1 MEIRIGVTVRA
12 TMPKSQYR
20 RRALVT
26 SIQDDDDAAVSCSYC
41 LLWEDERPKAIEGT
55 FIVSPHFRDDHGN
68 NSSPLKSGEGEGVV
82 ARSEISELLSFEL
95 DHNDDF
101 SMPPT
106 MMDKEDGD
114 RSSNSNNILVPLLHD
129 KSKSATYWKECGDVL
144 LREKDASAAVAFYEL
159 ALKRTSRVQVGST
172 VLVQRKSEK
181 AGGSAIVRA
190 DVDCINKDENT
201 IDLTMEEDED
211 DPDAQDAEQTVPVK
225 HVRLGIDPSLADLQE
240 RILLNLTRCLLQLA
254 DQCPGHRRK
263 AYLQSARLGCTM
275 ALALP
280 EATRQESSLLL
291 RSKAYAAS
299 NKFPQALAD
308 VRQVLSL
315 NPNNSE
321 GQKLVKDVERQKAAV
336 AQTNKRLAKDVS
348 QWVQT
353 AMAKQEATAA
363 ESVSDNGNDE
373 DASASRRRQI
383 PNGVIPTLNL
393 LPWPSLMLALVAI
406 LAWIFQAHFS
416 KR

>member
-1 MEIRIGVTVRA
+1 
-12 TMPKSQYR
+12 
-20 RRALVT
+20 
-26 SIQDDDDAAVSCSYC
+26 
-41 LLWEDERPKAIEGT
+41 
-55 FIVSPHFRDDHGN
+55 
-68 NSSPLKSGEGEGVV
+68 
-82 ARSEISELLSFEL
+82 
-95 DHNDDF
+95 
-101 SMPPT
+101 
-106 MMDKEDGD
+106 
-114 RSSNSNNILVPLLHD
+114 
-129 KSKSATYWKECGDVL
+129 
-144 LREKDASAAVAFYEL
+144 
-159 ALKRTSRVQVGST
+159 
-172 VLVQRKSEK
+172 
-181 AGGSAIVRA
+181 
-190 DVDCINKDENT
+190 
-201 IDLTMEEDED
+201 
-211 DPDAQDAEQTVPVK
+211 
-225 HVRLGIDPSLADLQE
+225 LGIDPSLADLQE
-240 RILLNLTRCLLQLA
+240 RIILNLTRCLLQLA

-363 ESVSDNGNDE
+363 ESVSDTGNDE
-373 DASASRRRQI
+373 DASASRRRHA
-383 PNGVIPTLNL
+383 PNGVIPTPHLQ
-393 LPWPSLMLALVAI
+393 PWPVLMLVLVAI